1 MAVGYVVMRA
11 MLILNPT
18 SRRAVSSARLKKIER
33 ALTDKGFSLDTCT
46 ASRPGEAREKAAG
59 AKDESFQMVI
69 CAGGDGTIHEVING
83 IAGSDLVLGILPMG
97 TGNVLAWE
105 MNIPLDPW
113 KACEALA
120 TGRVRTIDLGLT
132 SVGSYFSCMAGVG
145 LDAQVVREVD
155 PTMKGFLGMIAYPL
169 AAVRTVLRYGLPEL
183 TISIDGKEPPLTGY
197 SVVVCNARHYGGRF
211 MLCPNAVIDDG
222 WLDVCI
228 LQEHHAS
235 AIIRSGVSVAMNQHQ
250 AVEGWAFHRGR
261 SVHVRSNRKVLV
273 QSDGDIIGT
282 TPIGFSI
289 APQALKVMAP

>member
-1 MAVGYVVMRA
+1 MRA
-11 MLILNPT
+11 KLILNPT
-18 SRRAVSSARLKKIER
+18 SRRAVSAARLKKIER
-33 ALTDKGFSLDTCT
+33 ALTEKGFSLETCT
-46 ASRPGEAREKAAG
+46 ASQPGEARQMAAG
-59 AKDESFQMVI
+59 ARNESFQMVI

-83 IAGSDLVLGILPMG
+83 IAGSGLILGILPMG

-105 MNIPLDPW
+105 LDIPFDIR

-120 TGRVRTIDLGLT
+120 TGKIRTIDLGIT

-155 PTMKGFLGMIAYPL
+155 PTVKGFLGIIAYPL
-169 AAVRTVLRYGLPEL
+169 TAVRTVLRYGLPEL
-183 TISIDGKEPPLTGY
+183 TIKIDGKEPPLTGY
-197 SVVVCNARHYGGRF
+197 SVVICNARHYGGRF
-211 MLCPNAVIDDG
+211 MLCPDAVIDDG

-235 AIIRSGVSVAMNQHQ
+235 AIIRSGASVVLNPHQ
-250 AVEGWAFHRGR
+250 AVEGLAFHRGR
-261 SVHVRSNRKVLV
+261 SVHVSSNRKVLV

-289 APQALKVMAP
+289 APKALKVMAP

>member
-1 MAVGYVVMRA
+1 MRA
-11 MLILNPT
+11 KLILNPT
-18 SRRAVSSARLKKIER
+18 SRRAVSAARLKKIER
-33 ALTDKGFSLDTCT
+33 ALTEKGFSLETC
-46 ASRPGEAREKAAG
+46 AVVKPGGAREQAAL
-59 AKDESFQMVI
+59 ARDESFQMVI

-105 MNIPLDPW
+105 MNIPFDLQ
-113 KACEALA
+113 KACEVLA
-120 TGRVRTIDLGLT
+120 SGRVRTIDLGLT

-155 PTMKGFLGMIAYPL
+155 PTVKGFLGIIAYPL
-169 AAVRTVLRYGLPEL
+169 TAVRTVLRYGLPEL
-183 TISIDGKEPPLTGY
+183 AINIDGKEPPLTGY
-197 SVVVCNARHYGGRF
+197 SVVICNSRHYGGRF
-211 MLCPNAVIDDG
+211 MLCPNAVVDDG

-235 AIIRSGVSVAMNQHQ
+235 AIIRSGVSVVLNQHES
-250 AVEGWAFHRGR
+250 VEGRAFHRGR
-261 SVHVRSNRKVLV
+261 SVHVSSNRKVLV

-289 APQALKVMAP
+289 APKALRVMAPA

>member
-1 MAVGYVVMRA
+1 MRA
-11 MLILNPT
+11 KLILNPT
-18 SRRAVSSARLKKIER
+18 SRHAVSAGRLRKIER
-33 ALTDKGFSLDTCT
+33 ALAERGFSLKTCAT
-46 ASRPGEAREKAAG
+46 AKPGEAREQAAR

-97 TGNVLAWE
+97 TGNVLAWD
-105 MNIPLDPW
+105 MNIPLDIQ
-113 KACEALA
+113 KACEVLV
-120 TGRVRTIDLGLT
+120 TGRIRTIDLGLT

-155 PTMKGFLGMIAYPL
+155 PTMKGILGMIAYPL
-169 AAVRTVLRYGLPEL
+169 TAVRTVLRYGLPEL
-183 TISIDGKEPPLTGY
+183 TIDIDGKKPPLTGY
-197 SVVVCNARHYGGRF
+197 SVVICNSRHYGGRF
-211 MLCPNAVIDDG
+211 TLCHHAVIDDG

-235 AIIRSGVSVAMNQHQ
+235 AIIRSGVSVAMNHHE
-250 AVEGWAFHRGR
+250 AVEGLTFHRGR
-261 SVHVRSNRKVLV
+261 SVHVSSNRKVLV